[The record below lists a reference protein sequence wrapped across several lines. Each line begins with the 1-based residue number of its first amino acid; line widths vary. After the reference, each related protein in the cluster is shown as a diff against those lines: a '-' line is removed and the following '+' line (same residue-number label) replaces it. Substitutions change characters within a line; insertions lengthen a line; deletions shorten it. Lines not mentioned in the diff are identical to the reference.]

1 MGRIAFLNSL
11 RLLAT
16 FGVVMLHSSATYL
29 DNGIYAEENHYAFG
43 FYNVINVYAVPVFVL
58 ISGALFLNP
67 RKDVGYKVLFSKYVR
82 RIALALLV
90 FGLPMCVAEGVFT
103 GDGWGG

>member
-1 MGRIAFLNSL
+1 MGKIAYINSL

-16 FGVVMLHSSATYL
+16 FAVVMLHSSATYL
-29 DNGIYAEENHYAFG
+29 DNGLYAKENYYAFG
-43 FYNVINVYAVPVFVL
+43 FYNVINVFAVPVFVL
-58 ISGALFLNP
+58 ISGALFMNP

-82 RIALALLV
+82 RIVLALLV

-103 GDGWGG
+103 GRGG